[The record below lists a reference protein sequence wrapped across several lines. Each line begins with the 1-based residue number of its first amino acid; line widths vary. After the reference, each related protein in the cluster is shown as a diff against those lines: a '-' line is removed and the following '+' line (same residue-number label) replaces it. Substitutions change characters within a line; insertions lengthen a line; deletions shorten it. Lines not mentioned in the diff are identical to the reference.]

1 MEKGRGPGGPV
12 AADMLALSPHGSRD
26 NETVL
31 AHHACQLIP
40 DLKPSLVLIDEAHEI
55 NRSRVSHDQHT

>member
-1 MEKGRGPGGPV
+1 
-12 AADMLALSPHGSRD
+12 MLALSPHGSRD